1 MEDTKDILNVQVV
14 WKMCLKNIKKCAIE
28 EFEKRPENV
37 KN

>member
-1 MEDTKDILNVQVV
+1 MKDVF
-14 WKMCLKNIKKCAIE
+14 KKHKKCAIE